1 MDEDDDPPL
10 PARTPV
16 ALPPVATVPG
26 AVTSD
31 LCLIEGAEANLWF
44 EYRSRILYVTFDN
57 LATLDDPYPRL
68 PWMHARIRDLGY
80 SLLGVQSFRKDW
92 YRQATAPA
100 LIAALV
106 RAGFFDRFDTVVMVG
121 ASMGAFAAL
130 NFAPLVPGARVL
142 AFSPQS
148 TMSRAITPFERRFA
162 FSVDRSNW
170 TDMPFLDAAAAVPY
184 LTHAL
189 VLYDPFVAEDR
200 AHAARLRGPN
210 VTLLKTGHASHQA
223 IRLVVKCDALSLLLK
238 SYAEIGG
245 VGPDFWA
252 KMRSR
257 RGLRSW
263 RRSLLETLAKGP
275 HPRLT
280 LRVCDLFLAEESYL
294 FATRARREVLAR
306 HPELAPVGKAR
317 PASAK
322 SAPVKSIPAKSV
334 LSGGR

>member
-1 MDEDDDPPL
+1 MEVDDTPEPTST
-10 PARTPV
+10 RTPV
-16 ALPPVATVPG
+16 DLPPKATVDQ

-31 LCLIEGAEANLWF
+31 HCLIEGAEANLWF
-44 EYRSRILYVTFDN
+44 EYRSRVLYVTFDN

-68 PWMHARIRDLGY
+68 PWMHARIKALGY

-106 RAGFFDRFDTVVMVG
+106 QAGFFQRFDTVVMVG
-121 ASMGAFAAL
+121 ASMGGFAAL

-148 TMSRAITPFERRFA
+148 TMSRSIAPFEKRFG

-184 LTHAL
+184 IAQAMI
-189 VLYDPFVAEDR
+189 LYDPFVPEDR
-200 AHAARLRGPN
+200 AHVARMSGPN
-210 VTLLKTGHASHQA
+210 VTLVKTDHASHQA
-223 IRLVVKCDALSLLLK
+223 IRLVVKCDALSDLLRA
-238 SYAEIGG
+238 YAETGG
-245 VGPDFWA
+245 VPRDFWA
-252 KMRSR
+252 KMRVR

-263 RRSLLETLAKGP
+263 RRTFVEDLARTA

-280 LRVCDLFLAEESYL
+280 LRICDRMLAEENYL
-294 FATRARREVLAR
+294 FAARARREVLAR
-306 HPELAPVGKAR
+306 YPDLAPKRRRAGV
-317 PASAK
+317 AK
-322 SAPVKSIPAKSV
+322 SALA
-334 LSGGR
+334 GGT